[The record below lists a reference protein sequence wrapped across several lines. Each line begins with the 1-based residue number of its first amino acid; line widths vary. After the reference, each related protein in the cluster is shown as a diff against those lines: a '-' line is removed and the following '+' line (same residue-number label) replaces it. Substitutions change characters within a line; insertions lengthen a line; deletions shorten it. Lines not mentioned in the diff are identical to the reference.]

1 MKWGYFKSGR
11 LRGLLAL
18 QPFGLL
24 LYILAHL
31 KDLNTSNLEIL
42 RPNETFPNENYPNE
56 TYANETYPN
65 ETLPN
70 ETYPNET

>member
-1 MKWGYFKSGR
+1 M
-11 LRGLLAL
+11 

-31 KDLNTSNLEIL
+31 KDLNTSNLEVL
-42 RPNETFPNENYPNE
+42 RPIEIFPNENYPNE

-65 ETLPN
+65 ET
-70 ETYPNET
+70 

>member
-1 MKWGYFKSGR
+1 M
-11 LRGLLAL
+11 

-31 KDLNTSNLEIL
+31 KDFNTSNLEL
-42 RPNETFPNENYPNE
+42 LTPNETYLNENYPNE

-65 ETLPN
+65 ET
-70 ETYPNET
+70 